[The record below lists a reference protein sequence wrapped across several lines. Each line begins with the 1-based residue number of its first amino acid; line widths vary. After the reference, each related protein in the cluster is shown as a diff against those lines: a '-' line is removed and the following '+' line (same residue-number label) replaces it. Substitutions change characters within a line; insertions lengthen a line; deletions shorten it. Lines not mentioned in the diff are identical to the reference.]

1 MHSSSDDD
9 QAFKF
14 GGVTVLVGALVSQ
27 TNPLDGIY
35 FRRKNMEI
43 QKMHFLK
50 YTFIYTNIFC

>member
-1 MHSSSDDD
+1 MHSSSDDN

-27 TNPLDGIY
+27 TNTLDGI
-35 FRRKNMEI
+35 FFIRKSMEI

-50 YTFIYTNIFC
+50 